1 MVGLKTLQTHM
12 FGWIKKVN
20 GMNNIQEKTEEYIMK
35 HLQFNKNGVNHSP
48 IKHWKVDNV
57 TEVAIYQGER
67 GERPDLDFIVKY
79 KEEGK
84 RLRTP
89 SHTHWIVDLL
99 VKSEVSK
106 DNLLS
111 FVNDMIKIYDETV
124 PFQSVEERYNYLLKF
139 PTQMVT
145 KHSTLQGHGYYSI
158 QTLTAFIE
166 LFSKC
171 EKQSTGAFMFRG
183 LLSLVKEYCEGQKD
197 FYQIVGYS
205 KRV

>member
-1 MVGLKTLQTHM
+1 MKQLTYNKGGKTHT
-12 FGWIKKVN
+12 
-20 GMNNIQEKTEEYIMK
+20 
-35 HLQFNKNGVNHSP
+35 P
-48 IKHWKVDNV
+48 IKYWKTDNV

-67 GERPDLDFIVKY
+67 GENPELDFIVKY

-106 DNLLS
+106 TNLLS
-111 FVNDMIKIYDETV
+111 FINDMIKIYDETK
-124 PFQSVEERYNYLLKF
+124 PFESVEERNNYTLKY
-139 PTQMVT
+139 PSRMVT
-145 KHSTLQGHGYYSI
+145 KHSTLQGHGYYTIS
-158 QTLTAFIE
+158 TLTAFIE
-166 LFSKC
+166 LFSLC
-171 EKQSTGAFMFRG
+171 EKQTSGAFMFRG
-183 LLSLVKEYCEGQKD
+183 LLELIKEYCEGKKD

>member
-1 MVGLKTLQTHM
+1 
-12 FGWIKKVN
+12 
-20 GMNNIQEKTEEYIMK
+20 MK
-35 HLQFNKNGVNHSP
+35 HLQFNKKGINHKP
-48 IKHWKVDNV
+48 IKYWKTDNV

-89 SHTHWIVDLL
+89 SHTHWIVDML
-99 VKSEVSK
+99 VKAEVNK
-106 DNLLS
+106 PVLLDY
-111 FVNDMIKIYDETV
+111 VIDMIKLYDETT
-124 PFQSVEERYNYLLKF
+124 PFQSVEDRNNYVLNQ
-139 PTQMVT
+139 PQIT
-145 KHSTLQGHGYYSI
+145 KYSVLEGHGYYSVG
-158 QTLTAFIE
+158 TLTAFIV

-171 EKQSTGAFMFRG
+171 EKQTTEAFMFRG
-183 LLSLVKEYCEGQKD
+183 LLTLIKDYCEGTKD

>member
-1 MVGLKTLQTHM
+1 
-12 FGWIKKVN
+12 
-20 GMNNIQEKTEEYIMK
+20 MK
-35 HLQFNKNGVNHSP
+35 HLEYKKKGVTHSP
-48 IKHWKVDNV
+48 IKYWKTDNV

-67 GERPDLDFIVKY
+67 GENPEIDFIVKY

-106 DNLLS
+106 DNLLL
-111 FVNDMIKIYDETV
+111 FVNDMIKIYDETT
-124 PFQSVEERYNYLLKF
+124 PFKNVEERNKYVLKY
-139 PTQMVT
+139 PTQMVS
-145 KHSTLQGHGYYSI
+145 KHSTLQGHGYYTI
-158 QTLTAFIE
+158 ETLTAFIE
-166 LFSKC
+166 LFSLC

-183 LLSLVKEYCEGQKD
+183 LLALVKEYCEGKKD